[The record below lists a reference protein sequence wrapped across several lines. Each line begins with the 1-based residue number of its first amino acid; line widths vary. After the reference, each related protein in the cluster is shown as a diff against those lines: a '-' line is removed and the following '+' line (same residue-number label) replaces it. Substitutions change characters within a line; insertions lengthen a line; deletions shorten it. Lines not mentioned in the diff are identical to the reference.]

1 MTAAS
6 RPAVPA
12 PLYALGA
19 IASVQ
24 VGATVARQL
33 FPSLGPTGTV
43 FLRVGFAAL
52 ILLAIA
58 RPGRPRLAGAQ
69 WRAVLLFGLIIAG
82 MNLCFY
88 QSIARIPLGIAVTI
102 EFLGP
107 LGVAIAGS
115 RKLLDFAWA
124 LMAAAGVALLSLTGG
139 SVTPLGVSFAL
150 GAAVGWA
157 SYIVLGQRVGRLVAG
172 PDGLA
177 IALAVGGLALAPF
190 GIAAAGTHL
199 LDLRNLGLGLVV
211 AILSSAVPFSL
222 EFAALRRLSSQLF
235 GILMSLEPAM
245 GAAAG
250 FLFLGQRLSI
260 RDLLAIALVTVASGA
275 ATLTATRRPTPD
287 VP

>member
-1 MTAAS
+1 MTDVR

-33 FPSLGPTGTV
+33 FPFVGATGTV
-43 FLRVGFAAL
+43 FLRVAFGAL

-58 RPGRPRLAGAQ
+58 RPGWPRFAASQ
-69 WRAVLLFGLIIAG
+69 WRAVVLFGLIIAG

-107 LGVAIAGS
+107 LSVAIAGS
-115 RKLLDFAWA
+115 RKALDFAWA
-124 LMAAAGVALLSLTGG
+124 AMAASGVAMLSFTGG
-139 SVTPLGVSFAL
+139 SVTLLGVLFAL
-150 GAAVGWA
+150 GAAAGWA
-157 SYIVLGQRVGRLVAG
+157 SYILLGQRVGRLVAG

-177 IALAVGGLALAPF
+177 IALAIGALALAPF
-190 GIAAAGTHL
+190 GIAGAGTRL
-199 LDLRNLGLGLVV
+199 LDLHNLGLGLVV

-222 EFAALRRLSSQLF
+222 EFAVLRRLSSQLF

-250 FLFLGQRLSI
+250 FLFLAQRLSLW
-260 RDLLAIALVTVASGA
+260 DLVAIGLVMVASAG
-275 ATLTATRRPTPD
+275 ATLTARH
-287 VP
+287 V

>member
-1 MTAAS
+1 MTAAR

-250 FLFLGQRLSI
+250 FVFLGQRLSL
-260 RDLLAIALVTVASGA
+260 RDLVAIALVTVASGG
-275 ATLTATRRPTPD
+275 ATLTAARRPTPD

>member
-1 MTAAS
+1 MTDARHAH
-6 RPAVPA
+6 VPA

-33 FPSLGPTGTV
+33 FPYLGPTGTV
-43 FLRVGFAAL
+43 FVRVFFGAL

-58 RPGRPRLAGAQ
+58 RPGLRRLSSDQ
-69 WRAVLLFGLIIAG
+69 WRQVVPFGLIIAG

-107 LGVAIAGS
+107 LAVAIAGS
-115 RKLLDFAWA
+115 RKALDFAWA
-124 LMAAAGVALLSLTGG
+124 GMAALGVAMLSLTGG
-139 SVTPLGVSFAL
+139 SVTLLGVLFAL

-157 SYIVLGQRVGRLVAG
+157 TYIVLGQRVGRLVAG

-177 IALAVGGLALAPF
+177 LALAVGGIALAPF
-190 GIAAAGTHL
+190 GIAGAGAHL
-199 LDLRNLGLGLVV
+199 LNLRNLGVGLVV
-211 AILSSAVPFSL
+211 AILSSAIPFSL
-222 EFAALRRLSSQLF
+222 EYAALRRLSSQLF

-250 FLFLGQRLSI
+250 FVFLSQRLSI
-260 RDLLAIALVTVASGA
+260 RDLLAIALVTVASAG
-275 ATLTATRRPTPD
+275 ATLAARH
-287 VP
+287 V